1 MRTDAMTRTVRR
13 QPRRMGPARTALAA
27 LSSVALMATL
37 SACGGS
43 ASADEADAL
52 SEVSLVFSGA
62 LTVCTDMPY
71 APFEYEEGGKPT
83 GFDIDLVRKVADSL
97 DADLDVIDVSFDDIT
112 SGNSLN
118 NDVCDLA
125 ISAMTITGERARVLD
140 FSSPYFDAKQAL
152 ITPRGSG
159 LDQLTELAG
168 ARVGVQKDTTGETF
182 MSDFAPATAQ
192 VTAYDDAAG
201 LQAALDAGEIDAAM
215 LDNTVSGEFVASN
228 GKLKLAREFD
238 TGEQYG
244 MAVKKDGNIPLLRQI
259 NSVLAGLR
267 EDGTYDKIYDKYFG

>member
-1 MRTDAMTRTVRR
+1 MTRTVRR
-13 QPRRMGPARTALAA
+13 SGPARAALAA

-71 APFEYEEGGKPT
+71 APFEFEKGGKPT
-83 GFDIDLVRKVADSL
+83 GFDIDLVRKVADDL
-97 DADLDVIDVSFDDIT
+97 DAELDVVDVSFDDIT

-118 NDVCDLA
+118 NDACDVA

-159 LDQLTELAG
+159 LDQIEELAG
-168 ARVGVQKDTTGETF
+168 KRVGVQKETTGETYL
-182 MSDFAPATAQ
+182 SDFAPESTQ
-192 VTAYDDAAG
+192 VMAYDDAAG
-201 LQAALDAGEIDAAM
+201 LQAALAAGELDAAM
-215 LDNTVSGEFVASN
+215 LDNTVSGAFVADN
-228 GKLKLAREFD
+228 NKLKLAREFD

-244 MAVKKDGNIPLLRQI
+244 MAVKKDGNIPLLRVI
-259 NSVLAGLR
+259 NGTLADLR
-267 EDGTYDKIYDKYFG
+267 EDGTYDKIFAKYFG

>member
-1 MRTDAMTRTVRR
+1 MIRTVRR
-13 QPRRMGPARTALAA
+13 LGPARTALAA

-71 APFEYEEGGKPT
+71 EPFEYEKGGKPT
-83 GFDIDLVRKVADSL
+83 GFDIDLVRQVAKEL

-168 ARVGVQKDTTGETF
+168 KRVGVQKETTGETYL
-182 MSDFAPATAQ
+182 SDFAPEATQ
-192 VTAYDDAAG
+192 VIAYDDAAG
-201 LQAALDAGEIDAAM
+201 LQDALAAGQLDAAM
-215 LDNTVSGEFVASN
+215 LDNTVSGQFVSDN
-228 GKLKLAREFD
+228 PKLKLAREFD

-244 MAVKKDGNIPLLRQI
+244 MAVKKDGNIPLLRTI
-259 NSVLAGLR
+259 NSTLADLR
-267 EDGTYDKIYDKYFG
+267 EDGTYDKIYTTYFG

>member
-1 MRTDAMTRTVRR
+1 MTRTVRR
-13 QPRRMGPARTALAA
+13 LPRRLGPARTALAA
-27 LSSVALMATL
+27 LSSAALMATL

-112 SGNSLN
+112 SGSSLN
-118 NDVCDLA
+118 NDVCDVA

-159 LDQLTELAG
+159 LDQLAELAG
-168 ARVGVQKDTTGETF
+168 QRVGVQKDTTGETYL
-182 MSDFAPATAQ
+182 SDFAPETTQ

-201 LQAALDAGEIDAAM
+201 LQAALAAGELDAAM
-215 LDNTVSGEFVASN
+215 LDNTVSGQFVSDN
-228 GKLKLAREFD
+228 RKLKLAREFD

-244 MAVKKDGNIPLLRQI
+244 MAVKKDGNIPLLRAI
-259 NSVLAGLR
+259 NSTLADLR
-267 EDGTYDKIYDKYFG
+267 EDGTYEGIYAKYFG

>member
-1 MRTDAMTRTVRR
+1 MTRTVRR
-13 QPRRMGPARTALAA
+13 QPRRIGPARTALAA

-71 APFEYEEGGKPT
+71 APFEFEKGGKPT
-83 GFDIDLVRKVADSL
+83 GFDIDLVRRVADEL
-97 DADLDVIDVSFDDIT
+97 DAELDVVDVSFDDIT

-118 NDVCDLA
+118 NDACDLA

-159 LDQLTELAG
+159 LDQIEELAG
-168 ARVGVQKDTTGETF
+168 KRVGVQKETTGETYL
-182 MSDFAPATAQ
+182 SDFAPESTQ
-192 VTAYDDAAG
+192 VVAFDDAAG
-201 LQAALDAGEIDAAM
+201 LQAALAAGELDAAM
-215 LDNTVSGEFVASN
+215 LDNTVSGAFVADN
-228 GKLKLAREFD
+228 NKLKLAREFD

-244 MAVKKDGNIPLLRQI
+244 MAVKKDGNIPLLRVI
-259 NSVLAGLR
+259 NGTLADLR
-267 EDGTYDKIYDKYFG
+267 ENGTYDKIFAKYFG

>member
-1 MRTDAMTRTVRR
+1 MTRTVRR
-13 QPRRMGPARTALAA
+13 LGPARTALAA

-71 APFEYEEGGKPT
+71 EPFEYEKDGKPI
-83 GFDIDLVRKVADSL
+83 GFDIDLVREVAKDL
-97 DADLDVIDVSFDDIT
+97 DVDLDVIDVSFDDIT
-112 SGNSLN
+112 SGDSLN

-168 ARVGVQKDTTGETF
+168 ERVGVQKETTGETYL
-182 MSDFAPATAQ
+182 SDFAPETTQ
-192 VTAYDDAAG
+192 VDRVRRRGGPAGRARGGPARRGDAR
-201 LQAALDAGEIDAAM
+201 QHR
-215 LDNTVSGEFVASN
+215 VRPV
-228 GKLKLAREFD
+228 R
-238 TGEQYG
+238 
-244 MAVKKDGNIPLLRQI
+244 LRQPQAQ
-259 NSVLAGLR
+259 AGPGVR
-267 EDGTYDKIYDKYFG
+267 HR

>member
-1 MRTDAMTRTVRR
+1 MTRTVRR
-13 QPRRMGPARTALAA
+13 LGPARTALAA
-27 LSSVALMATL
+27 LSSVALMAAL

-83 GFDIDLVRKVADSL
+83 GFDIDLVRKVAEGL

-118 NDVCDLA
+118 NDVCDVA

-159 LDQLTELAG
+159 LDELPELAG
-168 ARVGVQKDTTGETF
+168 KRVGVQKETTGETYL
-182 MSDFAPATAQ
+182 SDFAPEGTI
-192 VTAYDDAAG
+192 VNAYDDAAG
-201 LQAALDAGEIDAAM
+201 LQAALEAGELDAAM
-215 LDNTVSGEFVASN
+215 LDNTVSGQFVSDN
-228 GKLKLAREFD
+228 PKLKLAREFD

-244 MAVKKDGNIPLLRQI
+244 MAVKKDGNIALLRAI
-259 NSVLAGLR
+259 NSTLADLR
-267 EDGTYDKIYDKYFG
+267 EDGTYDKIYATYFG